1 MLLIH
6 PPSQTHRME
15 HRMPALE
22 QLQLPVHAT
31 LHWQWTRILHDLLA
45 SSRSV
50 QKGLQIFLTA
60 SYHQSQEL
68 KDGSCMTSLS
78 DCAQM
83 KLACNKLRLA
93 CWKYAFLVGG
103 IASKPQVYPCHIH
116 GEQIDIMIISELHH
130 DFQSVR
136 NNQFSIEICK
146 INPLCSRITHTWN
159 FHLIFKLDT
168 Y

>member
-1 MLLIH
+1 MDIDLTEYTRFPFTQFKSQPWEWYSLLLMH

-15 HRMPALE
+15 HRI

-31 LHWQWTRILHDLLA
+31 LHWQWTRILQDLLA
-45 SSRSV
+45 SSRYV

-60 SYHQSQEL
+60 SYHQPQEL

-93 CWKYAFLVGG
+93 FSKYAFLVGG
-103 IASKPQVYPCHIH
+103 IASKPRRFLENSLFIASFKDDALQVLEYCRTTKR
-116 GEQIDIMIISELHH
+116 S
-130 DFQSVR
+130 
-136 NNQFSIEICK
+136 SI
-146 INPLCSRITHTWN
+146 
-159 FHLIFKLDT
+159 FM
-168 Y
+168 